1 MAAAATSAAQTQ
13 SSDFSPMS
21 GAPLWFAGSLLALSN
36 FVVVLDTTITN
47 VSVPNIAGGLAVS
60 PSQGTWV
67 ITSYA
72 VAEAIMVPLSGWLA
86 QRFGA
91 VRLFVASMIGFGI
104 CSALCGFAPSL
115 GFLVLFRVLQG
126 VCGGPMM
133 PLSQT
138 LLRRIFPPSM
148 QSAALGLWAMT
159 TVVAP
164 IAGPLLGGAL
174 VDGVGW
180 PWIFFVNVPVAI
192 MVAVLIWHTL
202 AKRETATVRIP
213 VDFTGLAL
221 LITWVGAM
229 QIMLDKGKDLDW
241 FDSPFIVALAV
252 VAAAGFVAFLIWELT
267 DEHPIVD
274 LRIFRHRGFAVSAVV
289 MCITFGGF
297 FSTVVLLPLWLQTN
311 LGYTAT
317 WAGRA
322 TAFQGVL
329 AVIMSPIVARL
340 MLTRDSRLLVCI
352 GVLTLG
358 LTTLWRST
366 FSTDTDFLRLVWPQ
380 LAQGF
385 AIPFF
390 FIPLMAVALG
400 SVSPRETTSAAGL
413 LTFMRSTA
421 AAFAT
426 SITTTNWEN
435 IATARRVD
443 LTASLN
449 GGQATLDTLM
459 RAGATAA
466 QALRQL
472 DQLVQTQA
480 VMLATD
486 RVFFVTSLVFVL
498 AAGAIW
504 VAPLGKRIANPASAG
519 H

>member
-1 MAAAATSAAQTQ
+1 MAAAATGNTE

-21 GAPLWFAGSLLALSN
+21 GAPLWFAGSLLAVSN
-36 FVVVLDTTITN
+36 FVVVLDMTITN

-91 VRLFVASMIGFGI
+91 VRLFVAAMLGFGI

-126 VCGGPMM
+126 LCGGPMM

-138 LLRRIFPPSM
+138 LLRRIFPPRL
-148 QSAALGLWAMT
+148 QSAALGLWSMT

-180 PWIFFVNVPVAI
+180 PWIFFINVPVALV
-192 MVAVLIWHTL
+192 VAVLIWRTL
-202 AKRETATVRIP
+202 AARETATQRIP

-241 FDSPFIVALAV
+241 FDSPFIVTLAV
-252 VAAAGFVAFLIWELT
+252 IAVIGFVSFLIWELT
-267 DEHPIVD
+267 DAHPVVD
-274 LRIFRHRGFAVSAVV
+274 LRVFRHRGFAASAVV
-289 MCITFGGF
+289 MSIAFGAF
-297 FSTVVLLPLWLQTN
+297 FSIVVLVPLWLQLN

-322 TAFQGVL
+322 TAFTGIF
-329 AVIMSPIVARL
+329 AVVMSPVVARL
-340 MLTRDSRLLVCI
+340 TMTRDSRYLVSI
-352 GVLTLG
+352 GMLVFG
-358 LTTLWRST
+358 LSTLWRTT
-366 FSTDTDFLRLVWPQ
+366 FTTDTDFVRIVLPQ

-390 FIPLMAVALG
+390 FIPLMSVALG
-400 SVSPRETTSAAGL
+400 SVLPSETTSAAGL

-435 IATARRVD
+435 IATARRGS
-443 LTASLN
+443 LAGSLN
-449 GGQATLDTLM
+449 GGQAMLDTLT
-459 RAGATAA
+459 RAGATTG

-472 DQLVQTQA
+472 DALVQTQA
-480 VMLATD
+480 LMLATD
-486 RVFFVTSLVFVL
+486 RVFFATSLVFALAGAAIWIAPRVKRAPTPA
-498 AAGAIW
+498 AAG
-504 VAPLGKRIANPASAG
+504 

>member
-1 MAAAATSAAQTQ
+1 MATTTAGAAGAQ
-13 SSDFSPMS
+13 SGDFSSMS
-21 GAPLWFAGSLLALSN
+21 GTPLWIAGGLLALSN

-86 QRFGA
+86 QRFGT
-91 VRLFVASMIGFGI
+91 VKLFVFSMLGFGV

-115 GFLVLFRVLQG
+115 AFLVLGRVLQG
-126 VCGGPMM
+126 LCGGPIM
-133 PLSQT
+133 PLTQT
-138 LLRRIFPPSM
+138 LLRRIFPPA
-148 QSAALGLWAMT
+148 QQAQALGLWSMT

-180 PWIFFVNVPVAI
+180 PWIFFINVPVAI
-192 MVAVLIWHTL
+192 IVAFFAWRTL
-202 AKRETATVRIP
+202 AQHETATKRIP
-213 VDFTGLAL
+213 VDFVGLAL
-221 LITWVGAM
+221 LVTWVGAM

-241 FDSPFIVALAV
+241 FDSPFIVTLALIALI
-252 VAAAGFVAFLIWELT
+252 GFIAFLMWELT
-267 DEHPIVD
+267 DEHPVVD
-274 LRIFRHRGFAVSAVV
+274 LRVFRHRGFAIAAVV
-289 MCITFGGF
+289 ISLTFGSF

-329 AVIMSPIVARL
+329 AVIMSPVVARL
-340 MLTRDSRLLVCI
+340 TMKYDARLLVSI
-352 GVLTLG
+352 GVLILG
-358 LTTLWRST
+358 AATMWRSSFT
-366 FSTDTDFLRLVWPQ
+366 TDTDFLRIVWPQ

-400 SVSPRETTSAAGL
+400 AVAPRETTSAAGL

-426 SITTTNWEN
+426 SITTTNWED
-435 IATARRVD
+435 IASARRSD
-443 LTASLN
+443 LVGSLN
-449 GGQATLDTLM
+449 GGQTALDTLT

-472 DQLVQTQA
+472 DSLVQTQA

-486 RVFFVTSLVFVL
+486 RVFFITSFVFIL
-498 AAGAIW
+498 AAAAIW
-504 VAPLGKRIANPASAG
+504 VAPKAKRITAAAGAG